1 MNSCRIEVKD
11 AYVQSKV
18 REKRKYEMIDDAK
31 GVYAYT
37 QVGSDQHSIPY
48 LTIVKQCADG

>member
-1 MNSCRIEVKD
+1 MLLNEFRIEFKE
-11 AYVQSKV
+11 AYVQSRV

-37 QVGSDQHSIPY
+37 RVGSDQHSI
-48 LTIVKQCADG
+48 LH